1 MRSLYYNKQI
11 FHGEIKMS
19 DCLFCKII
27 AGDIPSQ
34 KVYEDA
40 DMLAFKDIR
49 PSAPVHILLIPKKH
63 IASLQDLSS
72 DDAALMGK
80 LMLAVPKIAADNG
93 LSNGFKTQINTG
105 VGGGQEVFHLH
116 IHIMGRPS

>member
-1 MRSLYYNKQI
+1 
-11 FHGEIKMS
+11 MS

-27 AGDIPSQ
+27 AGEIPSQ
-34 KVYEDA
+34 KVFEDD

-63 IASLQDLSS
+63 IASLQDLSQN
-72 DDAALMGK
+72 DADLMGK
-80 LMLAVPKIAADNG
+80 LMLAVPKIAASNG

-105 VGGGQEVFHLH
+105 AGGGQEVFHLH

>member
-1 MRSLYYNKQI
+1 
-11 FHGEIKMS
+11 MS

-27 AGDIPSQ
+27 AGEIPSQ

-40 DMLAFKDIR
+40 DCLAFKDIR

-63 IASLQDLSS
+63 IASLQDLSA

-80 LMLAVPKIAADNG
+80 LMLTVPKIAHDNG
-93 LSNGFKTQINTG
+93 LSGGFKTQINTG
-105 VGGGQEVFHLH
+105 VMGGQEVFHLH